1 MPKSTP
7 IKKANSKFLRS
18 HEIDDMENVVVHLKK
33 GKRSNQN
40 NLFNLHIKD
49 IYPLTENQSKVFQ
62 AYNAGKN
69 IVCSGSAG
77 TGKSYVLLYLCLQ
90 DLIYAQEYSKVMIFR
105 SSVPTRNIGF
115 LPGDE
120 KEKLAVYEAPYRA
133 ICGDLFARGDAYEIL
148 KKKDL
153 IEFQSTSYVRGNTFD
168 NTLIIVDECQDMNLH
183 ELSTIITRCGK
194 GTKIFF
200 SGDFKQCDF
209 DGKREI
215 SGFNDFL
222 RILSQIES
230 FETVEFGLDDIVR
243 SGLVRDYLVAKEK
256 LNL

>member
-1 MPKSTP
+1 MPKSAF
-7 IKKANSKFLRS
+7 KRQNSKFLKS
-18 HEIDDMENVVVHLKK
+18 HEIDDMENVVVQLKK
-33 GKRSNQN
+33 GKKPQN
-40 NLFNLHIKD
+40 NSLFNLYIKD
-49 IYPLTENQSKVFQ
+49 IYPLTENQGKVFQ

-77 TGKSYVLLYLCLQ
+77 TGKSFVLLYLALQ
-90 DLIYAQEYSKVMIFR
+90 DLLYTQEYSKIMIFR

-168 NTLIIVDECQDMNLH
+168 NCLIIVDECQDMNLH

-209 DGKREI
+209 DGKREV
-215 SGFNDFL
+215 SGFNDFM
-222 RILSQIES
+222 RIIQRIES
-230 FETVEFGLDDIVR
+230 FESVDFGLDDIVR
-243 SGLVRDYLVAKEK
+243 SGLVKDYLVAKEM